1 MDVLFK
7 GLPQTKKNKSLK
19 KALEGPKK
27 EAKKAKKKGKNKANE
42 EDEDEGP
49 TKAEK
54 ADLRL
59 PAPLTTPQQERVERA
74 AVYAKA
80 KSDVSLWD
88 PVVHSRR
95 VAEHL
100 QVHFLFMWSIDSN
113 LMG

>member
-27 EAKKAKKKGKNKANE
+27 ETKKAKKKKKGKKGDE
-42 EDEDEGP
+42 EDGDEEEP

-100 QVHFLFMWSIDSN
+100 QVHYYSHK
-113 LMG
+113 

>member
-1 MDVLFK
+1 MHHLQEGK
-7 GLPQTKKNKSLK
+7 SKKR
-19 KALEGPKK
+19 
-27 EAKKAKKKGKNKANE
+27 KKGNKDE
-42 EDEDEGP
+42 EDQQ

-59 PAPLTTPQQERVERA
+59 PAPLTTPQQERVERQ

-95 VAEHL
+95 AAEHL
-100 QVHFLFMWSIDSN
+100 QVGVSR
-113 LMG
+113 

>member
-7 GLPQTKKNKSLK
+7 GLPLTKKNKSLK

-27 EAKKAKKKGKNKANE
+27 EAKKAKKKKGKKGNE
-42 EDEDEGP
+42 EDGEEEEP

-100 QVHFLFMWSIDSN
+100 QVHFPH
-113 LMG
+113 